1 MERKM
6 RRFRQE
12 LSENESLEILERG
25 KVAVMAVAG
34 DNDYPYAIPLNY
46 VYDNGYVYLHSASQ
60 GHKIDALKKNPK
72 CSLCIIDK
80 DDVIP
85 EKFTSYFRSVIAFG
99 KVEFVTSEEAK
110 IKVLRLLCE
119 KYSPGL
125 DSTNEINKCLNS
137 VTIIRIK
144 LERITGK
151 EAIELAHR
159 KETCRKKPYLSLK

>member
-1 MERKM
+1 M

-12 LSENESLEILERG
+12 LSENESLEILKRG
-25 KVAVMAVAG
+25 KVAVMAMAG
-34 DNDYPYAIPLNY
+34 DDDYPYAVPLNY
-46 VYDNGYVYLHSASQ
+46 VYDNGYIYLHSASQ

-99 KVEFVTSEEAK
+99 KAEFITTEETK
-110 IKVLRLLCE
+110 IKALRLLCE

-125 DSTNEINKCLNS
+125 DPSDEINKSLNS
-137 VTIIRIK
+137 VTVIGIR

-151 EAIELAHR
+151 EAIELVR
-159 KETCRKKPYLSLK
+159 RRNT

>member
-12 LSENESLEILERG
+12 LSENESLEILKRG

-34 DNDYPYAIPLNY
+34 NDDYPYAIPLNY

-72 CSLCIIDK
+72 CSLCVVDM

-99 KVEFVTSEEAK
+99 NAEFVTSEAAK
-110 IKVLRLLCE
+110 IKALRLLCE
-119 KYSPGL
+119 KYSPGFNPS
-125 DSTNEINKCLNS
+125 DEINKSLKS
-137 VTIIRIK
+137 VTVIAIR
-144 LERITGK
+144 LEKVTGK
-151 EAIELAHR
+151 EAIELVR
-159 KETCRKKPYLSLK
+159 RRNM

>member
-12 LSENESLEILERG
+12 LSENESLEILKRG

-34 DNDYPYAIPLNY
+34 DDDYPYAVPLNY
-46 VYDNGYVYLHSASQ
+46 VYDNGYVYLHSASH

-99 KVEFVTSEEAK
+99 NAEFVTSEEAK
-110 IKVLRLLCE
+110 IKALRLLCE
-119 KYSPGL
+119 KYSPGFNPA
-125 DSTNEINKCLNS
+125 DEIIKSLKS
-137 VTIIRIK
+137 VTVIAIK

-151 EAIELAHR
+151 EAIELVR
-159 KETCRKKPYLSLK
+159 SRND

>member
-12 LSENESLEILERG
+12 LSENESLEILKRG

-34 DNDYPYAIPLNY
+34 DDDYPYAIPLNY

-99 KVEFVTSEEAK
+99 KAEFVTSEEAK
-110 IKVLRLLCE
+110 IKALRLLCE
-119 KYSPGL
+119 KYSPGFNPA
-125 DSTNEINKCLNS
+125 DEINKSLKS
-137 VTIIRIK
+137 VTVIAIR

-151 EAIELAHR
+151 EAIELVR
-159 KETCRKKPYLSLK
+159 RRNM

>member
-12 LSENESLEILERG
+12 LSENESLEILKKG
-25 KVAVMAVAG
+25 KVAVMAVDG
-34 DNDYPYAIPLNY
+34 DDDYPYAVPLNY
-46 VYDNGYVYLHSASQ
+46 VFHNRYIYVHSASQ
-60 GHKIDALKKNPK
+60 GHKVDALKRNPK

-99 KVEFVTSEEAK
+99 KAEIITSEDTK
-110 IKVLRLLCE
+110 ITALHLLCD

-125 DSTNEINKCLNS
+125 NPSEEINKSLRQ
-137 VTIIRIK
+137 VTVIRIR
-144 LERITGK
+144 LERITCK
-151 EAIELAHR
+151 EAIELVR
-159 KETCRKKPYLSLK
+159 IRNS

>member
-12 LSENESLEILERG
+12 LSENESLEILKKG
-25 KVAVMAVAG
+25 KVAAMAVAG
-34 DNDYPYAIPLNY
+34 DDGYPYAVPLNY
-46 VYDNGYVYLHSASQ
+46 VYDNGFIYLHSASQ
-60 GHKIDALKKNPK
+60 GHKIDALKRNPK

-80 DDVIP
+80 NDVIP

-99 KVEFVTSEEAK
+99 KAEFITAEETK
-110 IKVLRLLCE
+110 ITALRLLCE

-125 DSTNEINKCLNS
+125 NPSDEINKCLKS
-137 VTIIRIK
+137 VTVIGIR

-151 EAIELAHR
+151 EAIELVR
-159 KETCRKKPYLSLK
+159 KGNIESLDIN

>member
-1 MERKM
+1 M

-12 LSENESLEILERG
+12 LSENESLDILKTG
-25 KVAVMAVAG
+25 KVAVMAVEG
-34 DNDYPYAIPLNY
+34 EDDYPYAVPLNY

-60 GHKIDALKKNPK
+60 GHKIDALRKNPK

-80 DDVIP
+80 DDIIS

-99 KVEFVTSEEAK
+99 RAEFITSEEAK
-110 IKVLRLLCE
+110 ISALQLLCE

-125 DSTNEINKCLNS
+125 NPSEEINKSLRQ
-137 VTIIRIK
+137 VAVIRIR

-151 EAIELAHR
+151 EAIELVRR
-159 KETCRKKPYLSLK
+159 KNRTPFN